1 MQDKTR
7 CVCSILLGVFQFF
20 VCGVLMGLQILSV
33 SAVRIPN
40 FLSAVLSL
48 PIFSESNS
56 LLLFPIYAFLT
67 AVSAYGMQCFAES
80 NLSQKQE
87 KIYLAFPLSA
97 GVCGALGVAALYVPS
112 GLAGYIPFCV
122 LGAMALLCW
131 CVWNS
136 VTLAAIRKAEKT
148 SG

>member
-7 CVCSILLGVFQFF
+7 CVCSILLSAFPFLVY
-20 VCGVLMGLQILSV
+20 GVLMGFQILSFF
-33 SAVRIPN
+33 SARISN

-80 NLSQKQE
+80 NFSSKQE

-97 GVCGALGVAALYVPS
+97 GVCGVLGVAALFVPNA
-112 GLAGYIPFCV
+112 LVGYIPICA

-136 VTLAAIRKAEKT
+136 VTLAAIRKSEKT

>member
-7 CVCSILLGVFQFF
+7 CVCSILLSVFPFL
-20 VCGVLMGLQILSV
+20 VCGALMGLQFLSFY
-33 SAVRIPN
+33 AVRIPN
-40 FLSAVLSL
+40 FLFAVLSL

-67 AVSAYGMQCFAES
+67 AVSAWGMQCFAES
-80 NLSQKQE
+80 NFSPKQE

-97 GVCGALGVAALYVPS
+97 GACGVLGVTALYVPS
-112 GLAGYIPFCV
+112 GLAGYILFCF
-122 LGAMALLCW
+122 LGATALLCW

-136 VTLAAIRKAEKT
+136 VTLAVIRKSEKT
-148 SG
+148 SV